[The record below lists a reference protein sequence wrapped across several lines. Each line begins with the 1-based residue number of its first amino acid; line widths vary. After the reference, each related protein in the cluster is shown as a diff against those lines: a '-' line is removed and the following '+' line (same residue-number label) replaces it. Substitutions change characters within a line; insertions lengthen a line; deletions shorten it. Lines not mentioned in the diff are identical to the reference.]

1 MYVPILY
8 FNLQNYIE
16 FYYSCNLIFFIMPLV
31 NAEVR
36 CFRIRT
42 EKQNKNKK
50 EKDAHGYLLRVILIF
65 YFIESEIIIFAV
77 RIDSR

>member
-1 MYVPILY
+1 
-8 FNLQNYIE
+8 
-16 FYYSCNLIFFIMPLV
+16 MPLV

-50 EKDAHGYLLRVILIF
+50 ERMRGATYQ
-65 YFIESEIIIFAV
+65 E
-77 RIDSR
+77 